1 MALGLG
7 LNQTQLISWLLIPY
21 LAAFVAALLPPL
33 GPPLL
38 LGCSLITVVIGL
50 GQLLGAP
57 ALPVQLLGPQGVSLS
72 LDSLAGWFVLLNGL
86 LFLAVLLD
94 GWQRQRARTSSTVL
108 LVLLG
113 GLNSSFVCTDL
124 ISLYVTLEVVGISAF
139 LLILQ
144 SSGERVLWVALRY
157 LLIGNTAMTFYLIG
171 AGLLYSQNGTFAMA
185 ALRDFPIGA
194 PLVFV
199 LVGLL
204 TKGGVFVSGLWL
216 PRTHAEAPAEIS
228 ALLSGVVVTAGALP
242 LLRLATLSAPIA
254 QVLQGLGLAS
264 ALLGAVYGLLVS
276 DAKRLLAW
284 STLSQ
289 MGLVVLSPLT
299 GGLLALAHGLAKGAL
314 FLQTRTLASRDLAL
328 WRHSPLPLG
337 VQVSLWLAS
346 LSIAGLPPLLGA
358 AAKKPLD
365 GLLPAPWSA
374 LVLLVSVGS
383 VALYARLWGAPLS
396 AGGGAGSWG
405 SWFLLGGVIV
415 AGWISPMGGA
425 WLSTALVFGLGL
437 LLHVLLERLRSG
449 GRQPLP
455 DLERLQDLIGSLG
468 LVGAGLLL
476 VARAGILP

>member
-1 MALGLG
+1 MAFGLA
-7 LNQTQLISWLLIPY
+7 LTQAQLISWLLIPY
-21 LAAFVAALLPPL
+21 LAAFVAALLPSL

-38 LGCSLITVVIGL
+38 LGCSVVTTAIGF
-50 GQLLGAP
+50 GQLMGAP
-57 ALPVQLLGPQGVSLS
+57 AQPMQLLGPYGVSLS
-72 LDSLAGWFVLLNGL
+72 LDALAGWFVLLNGL

-94 GWQRQRARTSSTVL
+94 AWQRQQARSAGMLL

-113 GLNSSFVCTDL
+113 GLNTCFLCTDL

-144 SSGERVLWVALRY
+144 SCSDRVLWVALRY
-157 LLIGNTAMTFYLIG
+157 LLISNTAMTLYLIG
-171 AGLLYSQNGTFAMA
+171 AGLLYSQNGSFAMVS
-185 ALRDFPIGA
+185 LRDLPIGA

-204 TKGGVFVSGLWL
+204 TKAGVFVSGLWL

-254 QVLQGLGLAS
+254 QILEVLGLAS
-264 ALLGAVYGLLVS
+264 ALLGAVYGLLAS

-289 MGLVVLSPLT
+289 MGLVVLSPLS
-299 GGLLALAHGLAKGAL
+299 GGLLALAHGLAKGVL
-314 FLQTRTLASRDLAL
+314 FLQSRSLPTRDLAL
-328 WRHSPLPLG
+328 WQHTPLPWR
-337 VQVSLWLAS
+337 VQLPLWLAS

-365 GLLPAPWSA
+365 GLLPSPWSA
-374 LVLLVSVGS
+374 LVLIVSVCS
-383 VALYARLWGAPLS
+383 VALYARLWGAPWQ
-396 AGGGAGSWG
+396 GPGAPGSWG

-415 AGWISPMGGA
+415 AGMIVPAGGA

-437 LLHVLLERLRSG
+437 LLHLLLERLRSQ
-449 GRQPLP
+449 GRQLLP
-455 DLERLQDLIGSLG
+455 DLEHLQDLIGSLG

-476 VARAGILP
+476 ALRAGIVP